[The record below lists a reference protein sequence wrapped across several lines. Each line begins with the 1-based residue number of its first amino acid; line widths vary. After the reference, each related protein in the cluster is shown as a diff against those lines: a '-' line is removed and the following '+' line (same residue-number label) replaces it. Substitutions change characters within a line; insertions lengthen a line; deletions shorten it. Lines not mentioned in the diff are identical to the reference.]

1 MLRPFRL
8 VLTEVAAERL
18 LAPGALARVGD
29 GRKRGHGLVFAG
41 VLEELCARADGR
53 SAMRYDA
60 MQWAVIHAQKE
71 REGKGRERKGRSAHQ
86 SQSAMPAH
94 AVAEY
99 TNALWIHLLEVV
111 EDGLGQFRR
120 DVAVHFVTLVPGRFR
135 RVDVE
140 ASTASKVI
148 GVVLALDV

>member
-1 MLRPFRL
+1 
-8 VLTEVAAERL
+8 
-18 LAPGALARVGD
+18 
-29 GRKRGHGLVFAG
+29 
-41 VLEELCARADGR
+41 
-53 SAMRYDA
+53 MRYDA
-60 MQWAVIHAQKE
+60 MQWAVIRAQKK
-71 REGKGRERKGRSAHQ
+71 REGKGREGKGEEGRSAHQ

-94 AVAEY
+94 AMAEN
-99 TNALWIHLLEVV
+99 TNALWIHLLKVV

>member
-8 VLTEVAAERL
+8 VLLAEVAAERL

-60 MQWAVIHAQKE
+60 MQWAVIRAQRK
-71 REGKGRERKGRSAHQ
+71 REGKGRSAHQ

-94 AVAEY
+94 AMAEN

-148 GVVLALDV
+148 GVVLALDF